1 MSEAAGTGEVLDTVE
16 VRGIRARGR
25 HGVLGPEREL
35 GQVFVVDV
43 VLHLDTRPAAAS
55 DDLADAV
62 DYGVVARRV
71 HDVVAGEPVD
81 LVETLAQRVADTCLT
96 DQRVRRV
103 DVAVHKPHAPVTV
116 PFEDVVV
123 RISREASP

>member
-1 MSEAAGTGEVLDTVE
+1 MSLPLDTVE

-25 HGVLGPEREL
+25 HGVLAPEREL